1 MDIYLPVADMMIF
14 APYILGIAIFVGFI
28 SGLLGIG
35 GGFIVTPMMIS
46 LGIPPIMAIG
56 ASSAQVFS
64 SSAYAVSHYQKKKII
79 PLKASV
85 FFVTGGIMGVMVGVK
100 TLGFLSTYYN
110 LDMIIHWAF
119 IVLLCCVMGVLF
131 MPPPS
136 DDKHRCPKVFVKKQL
151 LELLI
156 FGIMIGFISGML
168 GISGNVLIVPALI
181 YFLYLNRQ
189 NAVVMS
195 QFNALCVSLIGFITN
210 FFVNHNIDPV
220 LCILLVI
227 GGFLGSYIGVK
238 FSHKLSATTSRHIF
252 ISVILLTLCIL
263 FYDLLK

>member
-14 APYILGIAIFVGFI
+14 APYILGIAIFVGII

-35 GGFIVTPMMIS
+35 GGFIVTPLMIF
-46 LGIPPIMAIG
+46 LGIPSIIAIG

-64 SSAYAVSHYQKKKII
+64 SSAYAVFHYQKKKII
-79 PLKASV
+79 PLNASLC
-85 FFVTGGIMGVMVGVK
+85 FVTGGIVGVIVGVK

-110 LDMIIHWAF
+110 LEMIIRWAF
-119 IVLLCCVMGVLF
+119 IILLCTVMGVLF
-131 MPPPS
+131 MPPPT
-136 DDKHRCPKVFVKKQL
+136 DDQHRCPKVFVKKQL
-151 LELLI
+151 IELLI
-156 FGIMIGFISGML
+156 FGMIIGFISGMM

-181 YFLYLNRQ
+181 YLLYLNRQ

-210 FFVNHNIDPV
+210 FFVNHNIDPI
-220 LCILLVI
+220 LCIILVI

-238 FSHKLSATTSRHIF
+238 FSHKLSATTSRYIF
-252 ISVILLTLCIL
+252 IGVIIVTLFILL
-263 FYDLLK
+263 YDLLN